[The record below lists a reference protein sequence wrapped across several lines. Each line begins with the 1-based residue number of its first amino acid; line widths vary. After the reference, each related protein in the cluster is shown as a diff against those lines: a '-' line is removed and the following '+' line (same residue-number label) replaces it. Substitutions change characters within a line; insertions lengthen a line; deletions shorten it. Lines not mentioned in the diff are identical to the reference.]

1 VQLLLKTLRLPGLL
15 ELASVAV
22 PTQLVLCGQDR
33 VFPSPRSTK
42 YFVDNLPTD
51 ARVTRL
57 EGLGHIPML
66 EAPGRITELIADFVD
81 QHAEPQR
88 QAPPAG

>member
-1 VQLLLKTLRLPGLL
+1 
-15 ELASVAV
+15 
-22 PTQLVLCGQDR
+22 VLCEKDR
-33 VFPSPRSTK
+33 VFPTPRGNR
-42 YFVDNLPTD
+42 YLIDNLPAD
-51 ARVTRL
+51 AQVLRL

-66 EAPGRITELIADFVD
+66 EAPGRITEVIADFVD